1 MNLQVEHLE
10 SHEAKLTLEFSPEE
24 FRKAQSNVAKKLSKE
39 YRVPGFR
46 PGHVPTNVIVKIVGE
61 ENFRYEIADDLA
73 RAHYSQALDSAQ
85 IPAYGQ
91 GKIEDIKENPFLIV
105 VRVEKQP
112 AVDLKDYKNIR
123 VAFDEPEVSA
133 EEIQSQ
139 LEAMQNENAIV
150 ALAERPAKDGD
161 MVEGKIV
168 AYNENDEAVFDLEEK
183 EFVLDINLDTA
194 MHLPGLKEAIV
205 GMSAGE
211 SKTVHINIDE
221 TEEDENLRGKDV
233 AVHIQIERVNS
244 RELPPIDDTLAQ
256 TVGSFDNVADL
267 REDVKKRVLEYKKSI
282 AMSDYNDLVV
292 NTFTEQASVIY
303 PPSYL
308 SDRLDEAVDDLKN
321 RAKNTDK
328 IEFSDWLKLQGYA
341 DEAALRNE
349 IKESVENRAKVN
361 LVLGEM
367 SKAEKVTVSSG
378 DMISEMN
385 SFAQSLGDNKLAEK
399 LFRNQEYLSGLY
411 NRRLTNSVITRMT
424 NIALGKGETTPEIE
438 TISKEPEP
446 GN

>member
-1 MNLQVEHLE
+1 
-10 SHEAKLTLEFSPEE
+10 
-24 FRKAQSNVAKKLSKE
+24 
-39 YRVPGFR
+39 
-46 PGHVPTNVIVKIVGE
+46 
-61 ENFRYEIADDLA
+61 
-73 RAHYSQALDSAQ
+73 
-85 IPAYGQ
+85 
-91 GKIEDIKENPFLIV
+91 
-105 VRVEKQP
+105 
-112 AVDLKDYKNIR
+112 
-123 VAFDEPEVSA
+123 
-133 EEIQSQ
+133 
-139 LEAMQNENAIV
+139 
-150 ALAERPAKDGD
+150 
-161 MVEGKIV
+161 
-168 AYNENDEAVFDLEEK
+168 
-183 EFVLDINLDTA
+183 
-194 MHLPGLKEAIV
+194 
-205 GMSAGE
+205 
-211 SKTVHINIDE
+211 
-221 TEEDENLRGKDV
+221 
-233 AVHIQIERVNS
+233 
-244 RELPPIDDTLAQ
+244 LAQ